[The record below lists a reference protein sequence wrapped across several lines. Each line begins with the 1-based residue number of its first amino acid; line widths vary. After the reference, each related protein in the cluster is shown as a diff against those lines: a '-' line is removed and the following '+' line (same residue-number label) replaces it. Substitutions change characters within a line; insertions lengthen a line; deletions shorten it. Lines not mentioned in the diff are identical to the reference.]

1 MVETLPASELA
12 SHAPGSPGISG
23 QRKVVMSSAAAGDA
37 VPVGGAASPWAMR
50 AWRAMVRWRRWIW
63 LTLGL
68 AGLVLAAQAVV
79 GGRAELV
86 AAVSNMRRVSWFWL
100 CPAIAAECC
109 AFTALAFAQRR
120 MLRAG
125 GVNVSVGALTRLAV
139 ASQAA
144 GSVLPTGYLV
154 SGVVVLRVLAR
165 RGVSQLLALWML
177 AVAGFQYLVGLL
189 LIGLV
194 GALLAP
200 AGKRLPDLRL
210 PAAITLGVLVTVF
223 AAGMAAARLRKHP
236 WSVHE
241 LAARMPGGPLKRLI
255 GGDVLANVSLG
266 PRGWGISFLWTLL
279 YWISNMACLAIA
291 FPAVG
296 ASLPWQ
302 GLLIAYAAGQL
313 AALLPITPGG
323 LGMTEGSM
331 GVALMFCGRP
341 ATALAA
347 VLLYRLITYWAVLPA
362 GGICYLTLRRSHS
375 VVIPQSAGQVEE
387 RAKSG

>member
-12 SHAPGSPGISG
+12 SHAPGSPRISS

-37 VPVGGAASPWAMR
+37 APGRGAASPRAMR
-50 AWRAMVRWRRWIW
+50 AWRVIVRWRRWIW
-63 LTLGL
+63 LVLGL

-86 AAVSNMRRVSWFWL
+86 AAVSTLRRVSWIWL
-100 CPAIAAECC
+100 GPAVAAECC
-109 AFTALAFAQRR
+109 AFTALALAQRR

-125 GVNVSVGALTRLAV
+125 GVSVSVGALTRLAV
-139 ASQAA
+139 ASQAV
-144 GSVLPTGYLV
+144 GSVLPAGYLV
-154 SGVVVLRVLAR
+154 SGVLVLRVLAR
-165 RGVSQLLALWML
+165 RGVTQLLALWML
-177 AVAGFQYLVGLL
+177 AVAGFLYLVSLL

-194 GALLAP
+194 GAQLAP
-200 AGKRLPDLRL
+200 AGKNLPDLRL

-236 WSVHE
+236 WTVHE
-241 LAARMPGGPLKRLI
+241 LAARMPGGPLKRLV

-266 PRGWGISFLWTLL
+266 PKGWGISFLWTLL

-296 ASLPWQ
+296 APLPWQ
-302 GLLIAYAAGQL
+302 GLLIAYAAGQF

-331 GVALMFCGRP
+331 GVALMFYGRP

-362 GGICYLTLRRSHS
+362 GGICYLSLRRRHP
-375 VVIPQSAGQVEE
+375 VVIPQPRRKLTQ
-387 RAKSG
+387 